1 MKFKGCKVMA
11 TYISSDCCKRAGG
24 SGSISHA
31 DLSIAM
37 LILLQAF
44 SLNYFI
50 DEDTM
55 NVEDTK
61 STLKIYED
69 KKSSSGNVVKLTLCF
84 SPVFTTTPKALGKA
98 FLKAS
103 LFDQVSPPSTEV
115 FANKQHKWVDLGPT
129 EKNA

>member
-1 MKFKGCKVMA
+1 MKFKGCEVMA

-31 DLSIAM
+31 DLSINM

-55 NVEDTK
+55 TVEDTK

-69 KKSSSGNVVKLTLCF
+69 KKSSSGNVVKVC
-84 SPVFTTTPKALGKA
+84 S
-98 FLKAS
+98 
-103 LFDQVSPPSTEV
+103 
-115 FANKQHKWVDLGPT
+115 
-129 EKNA
+129 

>member
-1 MKFKGCKVMA
+1 MKFEGCEVMA

-24 SGSISHA
+24 S
-31 DLSIAM
+31 
-37 LILLQAF
+37 AF

-55 NVEDTK
+55 TVEDTK

-69 KKSSSGNVVKLTLCF
+69 KKSSSGNVVKWGKQRHFCTSCG

-115 FANKQHKWVDLGPT
+115 FANKQHKWVNLGPT
-129 EKNA
+129 EKDA

>member
-1 MKFKGCKVMA
+1 MEFKGCKVMA

-24 SGSISHA
+24 S
-31 DLSIAM
+31 
-37 LILLQAF
+37 AF

-55 NVEDTK
+55 TVEDTK